1 MSKSS
6 RRHFIK
12 KNILSGLFLTS
23 AIPLLKA
30 NTILEFKSSIQ
41 TFNFNTRDY
50 NSIDWEQVR
59 EQFLFPKEK
68 HYLNTGS
75 LGPSPRFVINTVC
88 EAMERLETSTSHGR
102 HEIDKT
108 HEKVAKFLNVTANEI
123 AFTRNATEGLN
134 IAARSLRLKKGD
146 EIIISTHEHVGGASP
161 WMALAKDFGAV
172 VKLIDLDFSGKN
184 NLQIIK
190 DNITNKTKVVAFS
203 HITCTTGMKLP
214 AKKIVE
220 LCRSK
225 NIYSCIDGAQSLGM
239 FPIDLA
245 DINPDFYASSGH
257 KWLFG
262 PKGTGILFIN
272 KNIIDKIS
280 PVFAGAYTDSK
291 FDLNTLTMEYR
302 HSAQREEY
310 GTRNTPITLGLGS
323 AVDFINTIGID
334 NVAKRGR
341 ELVTRF
347 REGIANTPEIDILTP
362 ESELYSASMLTIRI
376 KGKDNLKLNP
386 ILNKEKKLRMR
397 GIYENNINGIRISFA
412 IFNSFDEVDLLVNSL
427 KDVVKG

>member
-1 MSKSS
+1 MSKST
-6 RRHFIK
+6 RRSFIK
-12 KNILSGLFLTS
+12 KNILSGLFLSS
-23 AIPLLKA
+23 AVPLLQA
-30 NTILEFKSSIQ
+30 NNALKSERYVPALKSY
-41 TFNFNTRDY
+41 TSDY
-50 NSIDWEQVR
+50 NRIDWNNIR
-59 EQFLFPKEK
+59 EQFLFAKDY

-75 LGPSPRFVINTVC
+75 LGPSPKIVLDTVC
-88 EAMERLETSTSHGR
+88 EAMEKLETSVSHGR
-102 HEIDKT
+102 HQIDET
-108 HEKVAKFLNVTANEI
+108 HEKAAKFLNVTADEI

-172 VKLIDLDFSGKN
+172 VKLVNLDFSGEK

-214 AKKIVE
+214 AKAIVE
-220 LCRSK
+220 FCRSK

-239 FPIDLA
+239 FPIDLR

-262 PKGTGILFIN
+262 PKGTGVLFIN
-272 KNIIDKIS
+272 KNIIDTIS

-291 FDLNTLTMEYR
+291 FDLNSLTMEYR
-302 HSAQREEY
+302 NSAQREEY
-310 GTRNTPITLGLGS
+310 GTRNTPITLGLG
-323 AVDFINTIGID
+323 AAFDFINAIGID
-334 NVAKRGR
+334 NVAKRSR

-347 REGIANTPEIDILTP
+347 RKGIANTPEIDILTP
-362 ESELYSASMLTIRI
+362 ESERYSASMVTIRI

-386 ILNKEKKLRMR
+386 VLNKEKRLRMR

-412 IFNSFDEVDLLVNSL
+412 IFNSFEEVDLLVNSL
-427 KDVVKG
+427 KEVVKK

>member
-1 MSKSS
+1 MAKTS
-6 RRHFIK
+6 RRSFIK
-12 KNILSGLFLTS
+12 KNVLSGLFLTT
-23 AIPLLKA
+23 AISLLKA
-30 NTILEFKSSIQ
+30 DSILESKDSIPVL
-41 TFNFNTRDY
+41 NFNTSDY

-59 EQFLFPKEK
+59 EQFLFSKEK

-75 LGPSPRFVINTVC
+75 LGPSPRIVINTIC
-88 EAMERLETSTSHGR
+88 ENIEKLETSTSHG
-102 HEIDKT
+102 HNLIEETHDKA
-108 HEKVAKFLNVTANEI
+108 AKFLNVTSDEI

-134 IAARSLRLKKGD
+134 ITARSLRLKKGD

-161 WMALAKDFGAV
+161 WMALAKDFGAI
-172 VKLIDLDFSGKN
+172 VKLIDLDFNGEN
-184 NLQIIK
+184 NFQIIK
-190 DNITNKTKVVAFS
+190 ENITKNTKVVAFS

-214 AKKIVE
+214 AKAIVE

-225 NIYSCIDGAQSLGM
+225 GIYTCIDGAQSLGM
-239 FPIDLA
+239 FPIDLR

-262 PKGTGILFIN
+262 PKGTGVLFIN
-272 KNIIDKIS
+272 KNIIEHID

-302 HSAQREEY
+302 NSAQREEY
-310 GTRNTPITLGLGS
+310 GTRNTPITLGLG
-323 AVDFINTIGID
+323 AAFDFINAIGID

-341 ELVTRF
+341 ELVTHF
-347 REGIANTPEIDILTP
+347 RKGIANTSQIEILTP
-362 ESELYSASMLTIRI
+362 ESEDYSASIITIRL

-386 ILNKEKKLRMR
+386 TLNKEKGLRMR

-412 IFNSFDEVDLLVNSL
+412 IFNSFDEVDVLVNSL
-427 KDVVKG
+427 IEVAKS

>member
-1 MSKSS
+1 MAKTS
-6 RRHFIK
+6 RRSFIK

-23 AIPLLKA
+23 SIPFLSADNILKSERIVPA
-30 NTILEFKSSIQ
+30 FKTHTS
-41 TFNFNTRDY
+41 DY
-50 NSIDWEQVR
+50 NSIDWNNIR
-59 EQFLFPKEK
+59 EQFLFPKKK

-75 LGPSPRFVINTVC
+75 LGPSPRAVINTVC
-88 EAMERLETSTSHGR
+88 ETIEKLETSCSHGR
-102 HEIDKT
+102 LQIKET
-108 HEKVAKFLNVTANEI
+108 HEKAANFLNVTPDEI

-161 WMALAKDFGAV
+161 WMALEKDFGAV
-172 VKLIDLDFSGKN
+172 IKLIDLDFNGEN
-184 NLQIIK
+184 NFQIIK
-190 DNITNKTKVVAFS
+190 DSITDKTKVVAFS

-214 AKKIVE
+214 AKAIVE

-225 NIYSCIDGAQSLGM
+225 DIYSCIDGAQSLGM
-239 FPIDLA
+239 FPIDLK

-272 KNIIDKIS
+272 KNIIEHID
-280 PVFAGAYTDSK
+280 PVFAGAYTDRK
-291 FDLNTLTMEYR
+291 FNLNFLTMEYR
-302 HSAQREEY
+302 NSAQREEY

-323 AVDFINTIGID
+323 AFDFINAIGIE

-341 ELVTRF
+341 DLVSRF
-347 REGIANTPEIDILTP
+347 RKGIANTPEIEVLTP
-362 ESELYSASMLTIRI
+362 ESDAYSASMITIKI
-376 KGKDNLKLNP
+376 KNKDNLKLNP
-386 ILNKEKKLRMR
+386 TLNKEKNLRMR

-412 IFNSFDEVDLLVNSL
+412 VFNSFEEVDLLVNSL
-427 KDVVKG
+427 KEVVKT

>member
-1 MSKSS
+1 MAKTS
-6 RRHFIK
+6 RRSFIK
-12 KNILSGLFLTS
+12 NNILSGLFLTS
-23 AIPLLKA
+23 AVPLLQA
-30 NTILEFKSSIQ
+30 DSAMKSERIVPALKPY
-41 TFNFNTRDY
+41 TRDY
-50 NSIDWEQVR
+50 KSIDWDNIR

-68 HYLNTGS
+68 HYLNTAS
-75 LGPSPRFVINTVC
+75 LGPSPKIVINTVC
-88 EAMERLETSTSHGR
+88 ETIEKLETSVSHGR
-102 HEIDKT
+102 HQIDET
-108 HEKVAKFLNVTANEI
+108 HEKAAKFLNVTADEI
-123 AFTRNATEGLN
+123 AFTRNATEGIN

-146 EIIISTHEHVGGASP
+146 EIIITTHEHVGGASP
-161 WMALAKDFGAV
+161 WMALEKDFGAV
-172 VKLIDLDFSGKN
+172 VKLVDLDFNGAN

-190 DNITNKTKVVAFS
+190 DNITENTKVVAFS

-214 AKKIVE
+214 AKAIVE

-239 FPIDLA
+239 FPIDLRN
-245 DINPDFYASSGH
+245 INPDFYASSGH

-272 KNIIDKIS
+272 KNIIEHIS

-291 FDLNTLTMEYR
+291 FDLNSLTMEYR
-302 HSAQREEY
+302 NSAQREEY

-323 AVDFINTIGID
+323 AFDFINTIGID

-347 REGIANTPEIDILTP
+347 RKGIKNTPEIEILTP
-362 ESELYSASMLTIRI
+362 ESDLYSASMITIRI
-376 KGKDNLKLNP
+376 KNIDNLKLNP
-386 ILNKEKKLRMR
+386 LLNKEKKLRMR

-412 IFNSFDEVDLLVNSL
+412 IFNSFEDVDLLVTSL
-427 KDVVKG
+427 KDVVKS